1 MLSLPTHAL
10 LCAPVPITYPRQ
22 SHVPTPPQDTMTAP
36 FNLPATSTRVQPPAM
51 LAFAENQEESTFGDS
66 RW

>member
-1 MLSLPTHAL
+1 
-10 LCAPVPITYPRQ
+10 
-22 SHVPTPPQDTMTAP
+22 MTAP

-66 RW
+66 PW